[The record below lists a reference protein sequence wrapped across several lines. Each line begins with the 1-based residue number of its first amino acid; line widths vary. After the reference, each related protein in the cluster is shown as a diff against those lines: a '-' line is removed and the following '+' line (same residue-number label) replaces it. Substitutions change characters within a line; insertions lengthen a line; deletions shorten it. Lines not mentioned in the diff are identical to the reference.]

1 MRRRKQRQNNQL
13 PGCLIWI
20 ALAIFF
26 LPIVLIPM
34 WIFKR
39 DWSVKKK
46 AIISVIILLGWGLFI
61 GFAYSGEEQ
70 TADPVTVQSVSA
82 PITTQAPT
90 EEPTAAPVPT
100 EIPVPTQEP
109 TPEPTTT
116 PTPAPSAVPVLK
128 SGAKGEQV
136 KQMQERL
143 IALLYLTGKAD
154 GDFGPGTKQA
164 VKDFQSRNGLQADG
178 IAGQQTLEAMFA
190 PFAREQEWV
199 CIPAERPSEGKEK
212 YHDNPDCSKMN
223 NPLTVTIE
231 DAKARGFDACGKCY

>member
-1 MRRRKQRQNNQL
+1 MRKRKHRQNNQL

-26 LPIVLIPM
+26 LPIVLIPI

-39 DWSVKKK
+39 DWSIKKK
-46 AIISVIILLGWGLFI
+46 AIISVILLLGWGLFI
-61 GFAYSGEEQ
+61 GFVYSGEEQ
-70 TADPVTVQSVSA
+70 TADPVAVQDVAA

-90 EEPTAAPVPT
+90 SEPTAAALPT
-100 EIPVPTQEP
+100 ETPIPTQEL
-109 TPEPTTT
+109 TPELAAT

-143 IALLYLTGKAD
+143 ITLQYLTGNAD

-164 VKDFQSRNGLQADG
+164 VMDFQSRNSLQADG
-178 IAGQQTLEAMFA
+178 VAGRQTLEILFSDSAI
-190 PFAREQEWV
+190 RQSWV
-199 CIPAERPSEGKEK
+199 WIPTDGGKK
-212 YHDNPDCSKMN
+212 YHTNSGCSAMENPIY
-223 NPLTVTIE
+223 VTIE